1 MIARPS
7 LHMLTHCKRVLL
19 NVLRRA
25 TGFPFSVVSHA
36 QYTGMCIFVTCWNAF
51 MATERHVAAGMFNLT
66 AVQVFYYVGMALVE
80 DYL

>member
-1 MIARPS
+1 M
-7 LHMLTHCKRVLL
+7 
-19 NVLRRA
+19 
-25 TGFPFSVVSHA
+25 VSHA

-51 MATERHVAAGMFNLT
+51 MATERHVAAGMLNLT